1 MPSRPP
7 ALPAQPTPK
16 RRLALALPLLP
27 SLPTGLAVLIGMAA
41 PLLAMPA
48 PACSAPLPY
57 GEAVAQ
63 GRQAAT
69 AVLAGAGAETCLRGK
84 ITRALLVLADSCT
97 AAAERGPLCALAE
110 QAVVVT
116 PMSLAF
122 MRDTSR
128 QILALSPPAP

>member
-1 MPSRPP
+1 
-7 ALPAQPTPK
+7 
-16 RRLALALPLLP
+16 
-27 SLPTGLAVLIGMAA
+27 MAR
-41 PLLAMPA
+41 
-48 PACSAPLPY
+48 
-57 GEAVAQ
+57 

-84 ITRALLVLADSCT
+84 ITRALLGLADSCT
-97 AAAERGPLCALAE
+97 AAAEHGPLCALAE

>member
-48 PACSAPLPY
+48 LAYSAPLPY

-84 ITRALLVLADSCT
+84 ITRALLGLADSCLQPWQR
-97 AAAERGPLCALAE
+97 A
-110 QAVVVT
+110 
-116 PMSLAF
+116 
-122 MRDTSR
+122 
-128 QILALSPPAP
+128 

>member
-27 SLPTGLAVLIGMAA
+27 TGLAVLIGMAA

-48 PACSAPLPY
+48 PAYSAPLPY

>member
-1 MPSRPP
+1 
-7 ALPAQPTPK
+7 
-16 RRLALALPLLP
+16 
-27 SLPTGLAVLIGMAA
+27 
-41 PLLAMPA
+41 MPA

-57 GEAVAQ
+57 GEAVAK

-84 ITRALLVLADSCT
+84 ITRALLGLADSCT
-97 AAAERGPLCALAE
+97 AAAEHGPLCVLAE

-116 PMSLAF
+116 PMSRAF

-128 QILALSPPAP
+128 QILALAPPAP